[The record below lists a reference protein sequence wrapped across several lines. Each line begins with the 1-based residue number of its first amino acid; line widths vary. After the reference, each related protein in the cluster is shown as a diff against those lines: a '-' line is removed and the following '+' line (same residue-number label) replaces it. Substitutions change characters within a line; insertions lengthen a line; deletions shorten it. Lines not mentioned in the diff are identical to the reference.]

1 MGLFRCEALTLRTY
15 PYSESNLIVVFL
27 SPELGQIRSVAY
39 SAKSGRK
46 NRFGSSLEPLTHSDV
61 SFARKEGQ
69 ELAVIKDISIIRS
82 FPAYEMEWDVKL
94 HFLYFT
100 ELLQEF
106 SNEASSAKRMFRLA
120 LGVLGVVKMMPT
132 LILSRYFELW
142 LLQLEGVL
150 PPLHSRLPSRL
161 AEKAIEM
168 MKKTPEEICEV
179 DFSAQEVKRLGRL
192 SEELIESHLEKR
204 LKTSK
209 MLKELL

>member
-1 MGLFRCEALTLRTY
+1 MGLFCCEALTLRTY

-39 SAKSGRK
+39 SAKSGRN

-61 SFARKEGQ
+61 SFSRKDGQ
-69 ELAVIKDISIIRS
+69 ELAVVKDISIIRS
-82 FPAYEMEWDVKL
+82 FPAYELEWAVKL

-106 SNEASSAKRMFRLA
+106 SNEASSAERMFRLA
-120 LGVLGVVKMMPT
+120 LGVLEVLKSVPI
-132 LILSRYFELW
+132 LLLSRYFELW

-150 PPLHSRLPSRL
+150 PPLSLRLPSRL

-168 MKKTPEEICEV
+168 MKKTPEKICEV
-179 DFSAQEVKRLGRL
+179 DFSVQEVKRLGRL
-192 SEELIESHLEKR
+192 SAELIESHLEKR
-204 LKTSK
+204 LKTPR